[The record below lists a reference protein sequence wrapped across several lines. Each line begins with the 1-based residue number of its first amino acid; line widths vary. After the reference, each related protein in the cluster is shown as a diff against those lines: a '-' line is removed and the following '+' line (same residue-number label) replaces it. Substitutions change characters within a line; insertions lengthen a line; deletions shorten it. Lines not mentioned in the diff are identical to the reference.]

1 MIKVAIVGCGTMGN
15 VHAKGYVNIK
25 NAKVVAVCDI
35 RKEKGMAM
43 SEFLDAKYYESYD
56 EMLKEDVD
64 IIDICLPTYM
74 HKEFALKAMEVGKHV
89 FCEKPIAL
97 SVEDAEEMLN
107 KAKEKGV
114 KLSVGHVVRFFPS
127 YKNAVS
133 LVKEGKIGTPKLIRT
148 TRNGAYPG
156 WSWENWYSH
165 YELSGGP
172 LLDLIIH
179 DIDWIISNFGDVQR
193 VFAKSFNGKVER
205 QDHCLVTLTL
215 KNGALAHVEGSWAY
229 PDGAIFGST
238 FEIIGTT
245 GQIESDSRSSS
256 PIKKY
261 TNNGAFNM
269 DLDSPLNYKDEPYTA
284 ELQEFIN
291 AVTED
296 REPLIT
302 GEAAIKAIKVSL
314 AAIKSSKTAEAIE
327 L

>member
-15 VHAKGYVNIK
+15 VHAKGYANIK
-25 NAKVVAVCDI
+25 NAKVTAVCDI
-35 RKEKGMAM
+35 RKEKGMAI
-43 SEFLDAKYYESYD
+43 SELLDAKYYESYD

-64 IIDICLPTYM
+64 IVDICLPTYM
-74 HKEFALKAMEVGKHV
+74 HKEFALKAMELGKHV

-97 SVEDAEEMLN
+97 SVKDAEEMVN
-107 KAKEKGV
+107 KAKEMNV
-114 KLSVGHVVRFFPS
+114 KLSVGHVVRFFPA
-127 YKNAVS
+127 YKNAVK
-133 LVKEGKIGTPKLIRT
+133 LVEQGKIGTPKLIRT
-148 TRNGAYPG
+148 TRNGGYPG
-156 WSWENWYSH
+156 WSWENWYSN

-172 LLDLIIH
+172 LLDLVIH
-179 DIDWIISNFGDVQR
+179 DIDWIISSFGDVQR
-193 VFAKSFNGKVER
+193 VYAKSFNGKVER
-205 QDHCLVTLTL
+205 KDHCLVTLTL
-215 KNGALAHVEGSWAY
+215 KNGSIAHVEGSWAY
-229 PDGAIFGST
+229 PDGAIFGTT
-238 FEIIGTT
+238 FEVIGTT

-269 DLDSPLNYKDEPYTA
+269 ALDSPLQYKDEPYTA

-291 AVTED
+291 AVIEE

-314 AAIKSSKTAEAIE
+314 AAIKSSKTGEAVE